1 MVNHDGQLWIERIDG
16 RTVRA
21 AAPMPRGE
29 VERVVRGLNVRLGRR
44 PDDRRPIIA
53 EDPEADLVATAV
65 PSDGVVA
72 PFFRFARIAPPR
84 LRCWTAAGLLGGTD
98 AGRLRVLVRD
108 GANLVV
114 AARSEL
120 ARRQIV
126 RTLLAEAAALGQRVL
141 HVQGHERF
149 HTGAPGFVAVAVPET
164 GAVCR
169 DGIEALA
176 GRLRPDRL
184 VFSASAIVTQG
195 WLIDRA
201 ARRRPPCV
209 VSIHANGPERASG
222 ELERLAGLVPDGS
235 PAGVGTD
242 LADAVISTTAPG
254 ASWRLT
260 GVGGS
265 WRSPPAATRRESG
278 EPDPD
283 PRP

>member
-1 MVNHDGQLWIERIDG
+1 
-16 RTVRA
+16 
-21 AAPMPRGE
+21 
-29 VERVVRGLNVRLGRR
+29 
-44 PDDRRPIIA
+44 
-53 EDPEADLVATAV
+53 
-65 PSDGVVA
+65 
-72 PFFRFARIAPPR
+72 
-84 LRCWTAAGLLGGTD
+84 
-98 AGRLRVLVRD
+98 
-108 GANLVV
+108 
-114 AARSEL
+114 L

-149 HTGAPGFVAVAVPET
+149 HTGAPGFVAVAAPEA

-176 GRLRPDRL
+176 DRLRPDRL
-184 VFSASAIVTQG
+184 VFSAPAIVTQA

-222 ELERLAGLVPDGS
+222 ELERLAGLVPDSS
-235 PAGVGTD
+235 PAGVGAD

-254 ASWRLT
+254 APWRLT
-260 GVGGS
+260 EVG
-265 WRSPPAATRRESG
+265 RSRRGPPAAIRREPG

-283 PRP
+283 PQL

>member
-1 MVNHDGQLWIERIDG
+1 
-16 RTVRA
+16 
-21 AAPMPRGE
+21 
-29 VERVVRGLNVRLGRR
+29 
-44 PDDRRPIIA
+44 
-53 EDPEADLVATAV
+53 
-65 PSDGVVA
+65 
-72 PFFRFARIAPPR
+72 
-84 LRCWTAAGLLGGTD
+84 
-98 AGRLRVLVRD
+98 
-108 GANLVV
+108 
-114 AARSEL
+114 
-120 ARRQIV
+120 
-126 RTLLAEAAALGQRVL
+126 
-141 HVQGHERF
+141 
-149 HTGAPGFVAVAVPET
+149 
-164 GAVCR
+164 VCR

-184 VFSASAIVTQG
+184 VFSAPAIVTQG

-260 GVGGS
+260 EVGGS